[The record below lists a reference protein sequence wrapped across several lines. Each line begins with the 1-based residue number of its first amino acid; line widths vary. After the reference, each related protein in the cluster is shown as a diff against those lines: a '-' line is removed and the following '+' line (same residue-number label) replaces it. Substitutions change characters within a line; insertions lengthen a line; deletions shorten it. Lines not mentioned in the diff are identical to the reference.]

1 MESDAVTLSTTD
13 RQAVEKLFTQLK
25 AGQGDRRALVD
36 EITARLC
43 DHHLLN
49 TVRNLIGSPHF
60 HTALDDLIAAVAHHV
75 DKEQADEAEEEAAAA
90 EEAAEPTS
98 RSTATTS
105 DPTRDQLYE
114 MAKQAD
120 IPGRSTM
127 TKDKLAQALRKQPG

>member
-1 MESDAVTLSTTD
+1 MGSDAVTLSTND

-49 TVRNLIGSPHF
+49 KVRNLIGSPHF

-75 DKEQADEAEEEAAAA
+75 DKEQADEAQEEA
-90 EEAAEPTS
+90 EEAEESTS

>member
-49 TVRNLIGSPHF
+49 KVRNLIGSPHF

-75 DKEQADEAEEEAAAA
+75 DKEQADEAEQEA
-90 EEAAEPTS
+90 EEAEEPTS

>member
-49 TVRNLIGSPHF
+49 KVRNLIGSPHF
-60 HTALDDLIAAVAHHV
+60 HTALDDLIAAVTHHV
-75 DKEQADEAEEEAAAA
+75 DQEQADEAEEEAEE
-90 EEAAEPTS
+90 EEAAESTS

>member
-1 MESDAVTLSTTD
+1 MESDAVTLSTND

-49 TVRNLIGSPHF
+49 KVRNLIGSPHF

-75 DKEQADEAEEEAAAA
+75 DKEQADEAQEA
-90 EEAAEPTS
+90 EEAEEPTS